1 MERSQMQS
9 LVEAVQVVHEA
20 RTVVLKGI
28 KAFAKDESMLDDLEN
43 DLQGAGLKPT
53 KDYVLDQKKGTLTL
67 QNKGAMKNRK
77 IDNIKRIYRLKE
89 EAEVVEEQKQLDEK
103 VSLMAKAAVN
113 DVMISSKKIENAFEE
128 LSMQLSASMKE
139 SISEFIAEYL
149 EEHIDDAEDLKI
161 VLDYMKENPDAVE
174 ETIQDTLNFKG
185 ISGMINLA
193 RVAKEI
199 GPDMAESIV
208 KEIQRDAKFKK
219 YVDDVKD
226 LGSAVSGFVKGL
238 FKWKH
243 LKIT

>member
-20 RTVVLKGI
+20 RTVVLKGL

-43 DLQGAGLKPT
+43 DLQGAGLRPT

-113 DVMISSKKIENAFEE
+113 DVMIGSKKIENTFEE
-128 LSMQLSASMKE
+128 LSMQLSASLKE

-149 EEHIDDAEDLKI
+149 EEHIDDADDLKI

-193 RVAKEI
+193 KVAQEI

-243 LKIT
+243 SKIF

>member
-20 RTVVLKGI
+20 RTIVLKGV

-43 DLQGAGLKPT
+43 DLQGAGLKPK

-67 QNKGAMKNRK
+67 QNKGAMKNRQ

-128 LSMQLSASMKE
+128 LSMQLSACLLYTSP
-139 SISEFIAEYL
+139 SPR
-149 EEHIDDAEDLKI
+149 DLSTSR
-161 VLDYMKENPDAVE
+161 MP
-174 ETIQDTLNFKG
+174 
-185 ISGMINLA
+185 S
-193 RVAKEI
+193 
-199 GPDMAESIV
+199 
-208 KEIQRDAKFKK
+208 
-219 YVDDVKD
+219 
-226 LGSAVSGFVKGL
+226 SA
-238 FKWKH
+238 
-243 LKIT
+243 

>member
-20 RTVVLKGI
+20 RTVVLKGL

-43 DLQGAGLKPT
+43 DLQGAGLRPT

-113 DVMISSKKIENAFEE
+113 DVMIGSKKIENTFEE
-128 LSMQLSASMKE
+128 LSMQLSASLKE

-149 EEHIDDAEDLKI
+149 EEHIDDADDLKI

-193 RVAKEI
+193 KVAQEI

-238 FKWKH
+238 FK
-243 LKIT
+243 

>member
-1 MERSQMQS
+1 MQS

-20 RTVVLKGI
+20 RTVVLKGL

-43 DLQGAGLKPT
+43 DLQGAGLRPT

-113 DVMISSKKIENAFEE
+113 DVMIGSKKIENTFEE
-128 LSMQLSASMKE
+128 LSMQLSASLKE

-149 EEHIDDAEDLKI
+149 EEHIDDADDLKI

-193 RVAKEI
+193 KVAQEI

-238 FKWKH
+238 FK
-243 LKIT
+243 